1 MRILLDTHIWLW
13 SLLEPAHLT
22 QRAKAELEDQS
33 NELWLS
39 PISTWEVLIL
49 AERGRIVLNM
59 EPKSWIETAFLQ
71 VPLREAPLTHEVAI
85 QSRYIDLPHQDPADR
100 FLVATA
106 GVYDLTLLTAD
117 ERLIDAARCSILVNQ
132 VKPGSLS

>member
-22 QRAKAELEDQS
+22 RRARAELEDQS

-49 AERGRIVLNM
+49 AEKGRIVLNM
-59 EPKSWIETAFLQ
+59 EPRIWIETAFLQ
-71 VPLREAPLTHEVAI
+71 IPLREAPLTHEVAI
-85 QSRYIDLPHQDPADR
+85 QSRFIDLPHQDPADR
-100 FLVATA
+100 FLAATA
-106 GVYDLTLLTAD
+106 IVYDLTLLTAD
-117 ERLIDAARCSILVNQ
+117 ERLIDAARCSIFANQ